1 MITQEKKKC
10 LTLQKERNWVC
21 KCKVKTNKEEKP
33 EPPTFLEEAI
43 LKIEATMIPECCSTT
58 GDLNF
63 QRWTEVPDSAPVSS
77 AVARAAALHLGQE
90 ELAQA
95 LMYQPPL
102 LCHPEPSNS
111 NRNGA
116 IQVFAPKHPRQ
127 KEHSGLSWLPAPLQ
141 QWRGSCPHWE
151 EAQRAPCSQGGDS
164 KERTFTSIF
173 LLLQNSQN

>member
-43 LKIEATMIPECCSTT
+43 LKIEATMISECCSTA

-63 QRWTEVPDSAPVSS
+63 QGWTKVPDSAPVSS
-77 AVARAAALHLGQE
+77 AVAAALHLGQE

-127 KEHSGLSWLPAPLQ
+127 EEHSGLSWLPAPLW
-141 QWRGSCPHWE
+141 QWRGSCPRWE
-151 EAQRAPCSQGGDS
+151 EAQRVPCSQGGDS